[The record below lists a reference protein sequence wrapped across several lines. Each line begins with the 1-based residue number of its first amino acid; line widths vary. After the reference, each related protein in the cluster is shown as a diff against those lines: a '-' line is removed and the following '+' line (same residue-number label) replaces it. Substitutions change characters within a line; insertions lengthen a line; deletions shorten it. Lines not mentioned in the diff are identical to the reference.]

1 MGDQDHD
8 SFFSSKILKN
18 IDNQIPIEFNQVTRS
33 KTMTATTKSPSSIIE
48 KDSYKDKKYDQR
60 ATNHFM
66 QELLYE
72 RKHYISCLKQDNKTD
87 YMNEYIKAM
96 QGQIA
101 SLKSEVMFRRG
112 EVKEKKRIHWTTKQQ
127 Q

>member
-72 RKHYISCLKQDNKTD
+72 RKHYLKQDNKTD

-112 EVKEKKRIHWTTKQQ
+112 EVKEKKRIH
-127 Q
+127 